1 MEFGLD
7 IYTRTRV
14 RPSREQQAIC
24 QCCEEKLIAK
34 CGDFRVHHWA
44 HKNSH
49 CDNWWEP
56 ETEWHRNW
64 KSKFPA
70 EWRESIKYDTIS
82 NEKHIADI
90 YNPYKDLVI
99 EFQNSPISP
108 DELRSRES
116 FYNKLIWVVNVENA
130 VIKTTSIQS
139 ISEKANTMLEEIL
152 NETMND
158 FIKIPSEIVTLLNI
172 EKDKILSKMKE
183 SFFKQELEEL
193 KNYFDLQFD
202 LVAQKIQNG
211 KTIHIV
217 GEAPTKVQ
225 ENLFRPIINKAIEY
239 LDNFIIKNESLDQ
252 NNQYL
257 NYEWKRRK
265 KVWNYSQKPVF
276 LDTGEELLWLQS
288 NTILKKIPYSEFTTK
303 YCPNR

>member
-7 IYTRTRV
+7 VNTRTRV
-14 RPSREQQAIC
+14 RPSRQQRAIC
-24 QCCEEKLIAK
+24 QCCEEELIAK
-34 CGDFRVHHWA
+34 CGNFRVHHWA

-49 CDNWWEP
+49 CDSWWEP

-64 KSKFPA
+64 KNKFPA

-90 YNPYKDLVI
+90 YNPNNDLVI
-99 EFQNSPISP
+99 EFQNSPISL

-116 FYNKLIWVVNVENA
+116 FYNKLIWVVNAENA

-139 ISEKANTMLEEIL
+139 ISEEANTMLEEIL

-158 FIKIPSEIVTLLNI
+158 FIKIPSEIVSLLNNQ
-172 EKDKILSKMKE
+172 KDKILSEMKE
-183 SFFKQELEEL
+183 GFYKQELKEL
-193 KNYFDLQFD
+193 KYHFNTQFD
-202 LVAQKIQNG
+202 IVAQKIQEG
-211 KTIHIV
+211 KIIHIV
-217 GEAPTKVQ
+217 GEAPTKVK
-225 ENLFRPIINKAIEY
+225 ENLFRPIVNKAVQYI
-239 LDNFIIKNESLDQ
+239 DNFINKNEYLDQ

-265 KVWNYSQKPVF
+265 KVWNYSKKPVF

-288 NTILKKIPYSEFTTK
+288 DTILKKTPYSKFLTK
-303 YCPNR
+303 YSINI